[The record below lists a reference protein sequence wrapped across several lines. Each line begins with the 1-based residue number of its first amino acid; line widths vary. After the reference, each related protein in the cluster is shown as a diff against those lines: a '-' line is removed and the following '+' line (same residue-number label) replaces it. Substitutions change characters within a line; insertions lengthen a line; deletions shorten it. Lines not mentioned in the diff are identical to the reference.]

1 MGVQA
6 QNGEITAPGQLD
18 VGNSHQGTHP
28 FTDLDVKS
36 PFSGSVDI
44 RNAGYFQIKS
54 ED

>member
-1 MGVQA
+1 MGVQT
-6 QNGEITAPGQLD
+6 QNGEITAPGQFG

-36 PFSGSVDI
+36 PFSGSVDT
-44 RNAGYFQIKS
+44 RNAAYFQCKN